1 MPIAAVAGMPKPEH
15 EQRRHQDTT
24 AHPRQ
29 TDEHADDQTVDR
41 QQPVSTH
48 PLPSSRLAWQSSRF
62 LAGNRPIP
70 TKSIAFTGCH
80 RCDAHSNVCRVRM
93 RRSDPT
99 EAGGDQAPRSR
110 ATVAPSPPWFAGAIS

>member
-1 MPIAAVAGMPKPEH
+1 MLPVARARTTRISTVPCRQCCQVPASLVIDGVGEIGAYRRGRGHAQSEH
-15 EQRRHQDTT
+15 QQWRHQDTT

-29 TDEHADDQTVDR
+29 TNERADDQTVDR

-70 TKSIAFTGCH
+70 TKSIAFT
-80 RCDAHSNVCRVRM
+80 
-93 RRSDPT
+93 
-99 EAGGDQAPRSR
+99 
-110 ATVAPSPPWFAGAIS
+110 